1 MERTIELLALRIA
14 QLEVDKAMLQE
25 KLEKLEVINAGL
37 REKMEVELNGNK
49 ES

>member
-25 KLEKLEVINAGL
+25 KLEK
-37 REKMEVELNGNK
+37 KEVELNGIK
-49 ES
+49 KP

>member
-25 KLEKLEVINAGL
+25 KLEK
-37 REKMEVELNGNK
+37 MEVEQNGNK
-49 ES
+49 KP

>member
-25 KLEKLEVINAGL
+25 KLEK
-37 REKMEVELNGNK
+37 MEVELNGNK

>member
-25 KLEKLEVINAGL
+25 KYENLEAESIGLQEKLE
-37 REKMEVELNGNK
+37 EELNDIK
-49 ES
+49 KT

>member
-25 KLEKLEVINAGL
+25 KLEKV
-37 REKMEVELNGNK
+37 EVELNGNK
-49 ES
+49 KP

>member
-25 KLEKLEVINAGL
+25 KLEKT
-37 REKMEVELNGNK
+37 EVELNGNK
-49 ES
+49 KA

>member
-25 KLEKLEVINAGL
+25 KV
-37 REKMEVELNGNK
+37 EKMEVELNDIK
-49 ES
+49 KP

>member
-25 KLEKLEVINAGL
+25 KLEK
-37 REKMEVELNGNK
+37 MEVELNGVK
-49 ES
+49 KP